1 MKRNSPTSASL
12 PSISSTTKKTSVP
25 ACNWLADAVDVVVA
39 ADAEASGDAVG
50 SADAVVVAAAEAVVA
65 EAADAVSDVALE

>member
-1 MKRNSPTSASL
+1 
-12 PSISSTTKKTSVP
+12 
-25 ACNWLADAVDVVVA
+25 VDVVVA
-39 ADAEASGDAVG
+39 AGAEASADVVV